1 MNKDIFPLLDLQEL
15 VLCLQSCDFALASEE
30 NISRPT
36 SQYVITLYKQ
46 IIDSFTGVAPDTLIS
61 DGDAV
66 VRPTSEVAGED
77 PVYKETLRML
87 TLNKIC
93 FKFFQDIGVSDF
105 NMMDLYKPDALRTQ
119 RFLSAVVNYARFRE
133 ERMADCDQF
142 MSQTESLLNQLRE
155 KFDDYNFLQQQVAK
169 HYELANLAEG
179 ESLASLEANN
189 RNLENQLKKLTQVQ
203 EAFTIDYN
211 NYKSSKQKLMSQ
223 LESLGF
229 ELIELESQRDKLHR
243 YSETDISSLQESMN
257 EFSQM
262 LDEQQGNLAKMQS
275 QYKVLSKSTETFHA
289 ITLELYELL
298 RIISTDLQESHLREI
313 GLLEIKQQLAKS
325 EAKMNNLLTSGV
337 MMKLSS
343 LQSQLAMQKQRLR
356 ELEETTKRKQN
367 ENTLALQN
375 LQREFAEEVMPEV
388 QKIDE
393 HVEKELFGKVIK
405 SLEKDM
411 QALRDDFKKDSVA
424 IDLEYS
430 LLASHIK
437 NYVQQMLEKIS

>member
-1 MNKDIFPLLDLQEL
+1 M
-15 VLCLQSCDFALASEE
+15 
-30 NISRPT
+30 
-36 SQYVITLYKQ
+36 
-46 IIDSFTGVAPDTLIS
+46 
-61 DGDAV
+61 
-66 VRPTSEVAGED
+66 
-77 PVYKETLRML
+77 
-87 TLNKIC
+87 
-93 FKFFQDIGVSDF
+93 
-105 NMMDLYKPDALRTQ
+105 
-119 RFLSAVVNYARFRE
+119 
-133 ERMADCDQF
+133 
-142 MSQTESLLNQLRE
+142 
-155 KFDDYNFLQQQVAK
+155 QQQVAK
-169 HYELANLAEG
+169 HYELADLAEG

-343 LQSQLAMQKQRLR
+343 LQSQLAMQNNVSGSLKKQ
-356 ELEETTKRKQN
+356 
-367 ENTLALQN
+367 
-375 LQREFAEEVMPEV
+375 
-388 QKIDE
+388 QKGNRMRI
-393 HVEKELFGKVIK
+393 L
-405 SLEKDM
+405 
-411 QALRDDFKKDSVA
+411 
-424 IDLEYS
+424 
-430 LLASHIK
+430 
-437 NYVQQMLEKIS
+437 